1 MLKNI
6 WKFYRR
12 LIAIWEHVTNSTLY
26 KLYANDSPES
36 ALSYHGKGIAVLI
49 LRIEILNFEKI
60 DFWLKIYENS
70 VEDVHHTSYMQLID
84 QRLFFPT
91 VAVG

>member
-36 ALSYHGKGIAVLI
+36 ALSYHGKGLI
-49 LRIEILNFEKI
+49 LRTEILNSKNKN
-60 DFWLKIYENS
+60 DFC
-70 VEDVHHTSYMQLID
+70 
-84 QRLFFPT
+84 
-91 VAVG
+91 